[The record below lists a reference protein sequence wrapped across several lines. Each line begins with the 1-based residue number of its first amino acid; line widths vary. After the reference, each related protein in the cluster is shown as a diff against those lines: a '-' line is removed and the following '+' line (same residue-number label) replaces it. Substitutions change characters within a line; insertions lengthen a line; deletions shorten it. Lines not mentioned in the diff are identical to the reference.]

1 MGCDGCRPVLFEAF
15 LNGAT
20 YPIPA
25 GSAQIVVVGMQRT
38 FVSRPNP
45 VILPDQ
51 NSLLQWLASVLGE
64 ASSQGFPVM
73 GGFAPLGGYLAV
85 PRIDGQCVTR
95 LTPVLTVG

>member
-1 MGCDGCRPVLFEAF
+1 MGCDGCRPVLFQAF

-20 YPIPA
+20 YPIPPN
-25 GSAQIVVVGMQRT
+25 SVQIVVVGVQRT

-45 VILPDQ
+45 VALLDQ
-51 NSLLQWLASVLGE
+51 TALLQWLMSVLGE
-64 ASSQGFPVM
+64 ATSQGFAVM

-95 LTPVLTVG
+95 LTPILTVG